1 MSKPRASLTTTSPST
16 FPFNWETEDE
26 NKQEELQDLWL
37 LGWKASPNLESPT
50 PDEVLPPGGKGLGKV
65 GWVQFLLTAATGWFG
80 RAWEAGWAG

>member
-26 NKQEELQDLWL
+26 NKQEELQDL